1 MYRHLVAVEVRV
13 ERRAHQRVNLNGFP
27 LDQDRLESLYA
38 ETVKGRGT
46 VKEHGVLL
54 DHILQYVP
62 HLRPPA
68 LDHLLG
74 APYVRCQS
82 PIDEHLHDERLK
94 EFDRHEAWQTALMH
108 LEARADHD
116 HRTARVIYA
125 LAQKVLPEAALLAL
139 EHVREAL
146 QRSVSG
152 AGYCPTPSAIVEES
166 IHGLLKHPL
175 LVIHDH
181 VRSPELEQSAEPV
194 VAVDNPTIQVARS
207 EAPAVE
213 LDHWPEVRRQNWYGL
228 HNHPLR
234 PVVARAEGIHPLQAL
249 YSFLALL
256 TLRLVDRV
264 TEVLGLGLQVYL
276 AYEIPYR
283 LGAHTAAEVHT
294 VAVLIPEAVLHLAE
308 ELLVIHDLP
317 GLQGLELLPRL
328 PDALY
333 LLVHAPLDIRNRLL
347 GLLVDLLDGR
357 LAVLLGDLGVLFG
370 ELVRAALVPYYALT
384 LGAQR
389 LGLQDLLVPL
399 LFELPDLLLY
409 LLAQRAYVV
418 CPPLPIYPSNNGACE
433 VQDPIELLRANVQ
446 KVTHPAW
453 HALHEPHVRDRGG

>member
-62 HLRPPA
+62 HLRPQA
-68 LDHLLG
+68 LNHLLG

-82 PIDEHLHDERLK
+82 SIDEHL
-94 EFDRHEAWQTALMH
+94 
-108 LEARADHD
+108 
-116 HRTARVIYA
+116 TARVIYA

-181 VRSPELEQSAEPV
+181 VRSPEVEQSAEPV
-194 VAVDNPTIQVARS
+194 VAVDNPTIQVVQVARS

-213 LDHWPEVRRQNWYGL
+213 LDHWPEVWRQNWYGL

-234 PVVARAEGIHPLQAL
+234 PVVARAEGIHHLQAL

-294 VAVLIPEAVLHLAE
+294 VAVLIPKAVLHLAE
-308 ELLVIHDLP
+308 ELLVVHDLP
-317 GLQGLELLPRL
+317 GLSGLELLPCL
-328 PDALY
+328 PAALY

-370 ELVRAALVPYYALT
+370 ELVRVALAPYYALT